1 MQPAACKACGREDIA
16 MKLVALLIAATLFA
30 APAAIARQPRGGSPA
45 PADCPL
51 TIGYSSYGAGIDRSF
66 DAVERLLAGDRAV
79 RAVTRHGWGREG
91 ETTLCV
97 RTRSGA
103 DAARLFHAARRLIPA
118 RPRGPV
124 SLSTQG
130 GLRYQSPPPQRR

>member
-1 MQPAACKACGREDIA
+1 
-16 MKLVALLIAATLFA
+16 MKMLPLVAVTAALLIASG
-30 APAAIARQPRGGSPA
+30 AIARQPRGGSPA

-51 TIGYSSYGAGIDRSF
+51 TIGFSSYGAGIDRSSQ
-66 DAVERLLAGDRAV
+66 AVEQLLAGDRAV

-91 ETTLCV
+91 ETTWCV

-103 DAARLFHAARRLIPA
+103 DAARLFHAVRRLIPA

-124 SLSTQG
+124 SLSTLG
-130 GLRYQSPPPQRR
+130 GLHFQSPPPQRR